1 MQMLYMLSP
10 PPPHTHTQ
18 LPTDRVNLNVIESTP
33 TNPQVAHLYYA
44 NTPTAHHGQ
53 AMKAEANAYVH
64 VPPGTTSVMNSTHR
78 MQIPQPQAS
87 SHGFTPPHYP
97 YNHPL
102 ASSNTMA
109 KSDIQPAMLT
119 PDHFQQ
125 PVQML
130 NTIQQGLS
138 SMQPPYSIG
147 GGGGSLPHMQ
157 NFMSPSGTKLDI
169 GHKKRRTS
177 STSAPSLDD
186 QGLCSGS
193 SI

>member
-1 MQMLYMLSP
+1 MVVYVLNTTNVFCLWDQTSKQQPLS
-10 PPPHTHTQ
+10 
-18 LPTDRVNLNVIESTP
+18 
-33 TNPQVAHLYYA
+33 
-44 NTPTAHHGQ
+44 
-53 AMKAEANAYVH
+53 
-64 VPPGTTSVMNSTHR
+64 
-78 MQIPQPQAS
+78 
-87 SHGFTPPHYP
+87 
-97 YNHPL
+97 
-102 ASSNTMA
+102 
-109 KSDIQPAMLT
+109 AMLT

-130 NTIQQGLS
+130 NAIQQGLS

-157 NFMSPSGTKLDI
+157 NFKSPSGTKLDI
-169 GHKKRRTS
+169 GHKKRRSS